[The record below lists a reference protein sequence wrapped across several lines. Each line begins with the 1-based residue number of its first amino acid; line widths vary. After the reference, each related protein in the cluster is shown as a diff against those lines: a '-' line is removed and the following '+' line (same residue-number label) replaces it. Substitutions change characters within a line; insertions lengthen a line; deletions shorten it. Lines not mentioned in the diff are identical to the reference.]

1 MKEKLNELLEEI
13 RERKDY
19 YLNRA
24 DNDAFKDYEQNSIG
38 HYIELKNIEESI
50 LEILGE
56 DNDRERPLY

>member
-1 MKEKLNELLEEI
+1 MKEKLIELLEEI

-24 DNDAFKDYEQNSIG
+24 DNEAYKDFNQNSIG
-38 HYIELKNIEESI
+38 HFIELKNIEESI

-56 DNDRERPLY
+56 DNERERPLY